1 MSPTPVLSTPSP
13 FISLAASVAR
23 PGVSSPSSA
32 VAFSAPSVEA
42 LLRCPRCLLPRPLAS
57 RRRASTRLC
66 RLAMSPLRR
75 IASSRHRRHVL
86 LPINRRPLLLST
98 AVAIDL
104 AAIAALPSPSTA
116 TPFSTVPLPPAP
128 PASAA
133 PFSSESPHVD
143 LLRATSDPVP
153 ISSASP
159 SGNLLLGW
167 W

>member
-1 MSPTPVLSTPSP
+1 
-13 FISLAASVAR
+13 
-23 PGVSSPSSA
+23 
-32 VAFSAPSVEA
+32 
-42 LLRCPRCLLPRPLAS
+42 
-57 RRRASTRLC
+57 
-66 RLAMSPLRR
+66 MSPLRR

-133 PFSSESPHVD
+133 PFSTRSVYKTVACAKGIRMPAKGFSVFRCDIEAD
-143 LLRATSDPVP
+143 ARR
-153 ISSASP
+153 
-159 SGNLLLGW
+159 
-167 W
+167 

>member
-1 MSPTPVLSTPSP
+1 
-13 FISLAASVAR
+13 
-23 PGVSSPSSA
+23 
-32 VAFSAPSVEA
+32 
-42 LLRCPRCLLPRPLAS
+42 
-57 RRRASTRLC
+57 
-66 RLAMSPLRR
+66 MSPLRR

-167 W
+167 WLFVLQSIVLYFDYLLEWLEARSVYKTVACAKGIRMPAKGFSVFRCDIEADARR